1 MVKLAYL
8 KHADQLVVGNRE
20 LQERGILERQ
30 QEVGVMLS
38 PLEAVSSAAVVLGPL
53 VTKGQA

>member
-20 LQERGILERQ
+20 LQERGQ
-30 QEVGVMLS
+30 K
-38 PLEAVSSAAVVLGPL
+38 EAQ
-53 VTKGQA
+53 VTLYFTFSRHW